1 MTRLTSKIQLLT
13 FFKNKPFH
21 FIKSLTKGTISM
33 KRNVVYLVGAGPGD
47 PCLITVKGLECIKK
61 ADVVIY
67 DYLVNTDLL
76 SAAKQDAE
84 FIYVGKQ
91 GSAHTMEQEDINKLI
106 AKKALEGKIVTRLKG
121 GDPYI
126 FGRGGEEAIVL
137 HENNIPFEVVPGIT
151 AAIASPNYAGI
162 PVTHRDFTSTFGL
175 ITGHEDPTKNES
187 AIDWAKV
194 STGIGTIA
202 FYMGIKN
209 LPYITEQLIKHGRSK
224 DTPVAVIRWG
234 TTPQQK
240 TIIGTLG
247 TIVQKAKDIKP
258 PAITIV
264 GEVVK
269 LRDQLNWFE
278 TKPLFGKTILVTRSR
293 EQASEFA
300 DQLQEYGAHVLE
312 FPPIEIAKPDT
323 LKPLHTA
330 IKNKHPYNWLVF
342 TSINGVDAFFRRLFE
357 LGKDIRELKG
367 IKVCAIGPATEE
379 GIKKY
384 HIKVDCRP
392 PKFVAESVVEELRK
406 VTAIKG
412 EKFLLPRADI
422 ARSFLPEEL
431 QKLGGKVTDLVA
443 YKTVMAQPK
452 DINLVDK
459 IKNGE
464 IHIVTFTSS
473 STVRNFIQIVGEKN
487 ISAFN
492 GHVQFASIGPIT
504 TQTAEEMGF
513 RVDIKA
519 KDYTIPGL
527 VDAILESAA
536 SSRKS

>member
-1 MTRLTSKIQLLT
+1 
-13 FFKNKPFH
+13 
-21 FIKSLTKGTISM
+21 M
-33 KRNVVYLVGAGPGD
+33 KRSIVYLVGAGPGD
-47 PCLITVKGLECIKK
+47 PRLITVKGMECIKK
-61 ADVVIY
+61 ADVIIY
-67 DYLVNTDLL
+67 DYLVNVNLL
-76 SAAKQDAE
+76 KNARPDAE

-91 GSAHTMEQEDINKLI
+91 GGSHTLEQEEINELI
-106 AKKALEGKIVTRLKG
+106 VKKALEDKIVTRLKG
-121 GDPYI
+121 GDPYV
-126 FGRGGEEAIVL
+126 FGRGGEEALVIR
-137 HENNIPFEVVPGIT
+137 ENHIPFEVVPGIT
-151 AAIASPNYAGI
+151 AAIATPNYAGI
-162 PVTHRDFTSTFGL
+162 PVTHRDCTSTFGL
-175 ITGHEDPTKNES
+175 ITGHEDPTKDAS
-187 AIDWAKV
+187 SIDWAKI

-209 LPYITEQLIKHGRSK
+209 LPYITEQLMKHGRSK

-234 TTPQQK
+234 TTSQQK
-240 TIIGTLG
+240 TVVGTLC

-278 TKPLFGKTILVTRSR
+278 TKPLFGKTIVVTRSR

-300 DQLQEYGAHVLE
+300 DKLYEYGAHVIE
-312 FPPIEIAKPDT
+312 FPTIEIAKPDSIQ
-323 LKPLHTA
+323 PLDEA
-330 IKNKHPYNWLVF
+330 IKNIHAYNWLVF
-342 TSINGVDAFFRRLFE
+342 TSINGVDAFFHRLFE

-392 PKFVAESVVEELRK
+392 PKFIAESVVEELKK

-527 VDAILESAA
+527 VDALLESAA